1 MRRCLNFVV
10 TLLVSLLLFLTQVEG
25 KESDVD
31 VYEEKGNIFLQ
42 LGEKNTQLTSTG
54 SDSDPVLSPD
64 RRWVVFSRELED
76 TFEECK
82 REIDWE
88 CPYDQLRIIDLEDK
102 TERVLIESR
111 EKEKD
116 VKKVIDYFRN
126 KSFSPDS
133 QTIYFVTSA
142 YAVSHAIRAVDIDG
156 KNDRYVTHGDT
167 FQVVKEPLSPD
178 IKEYLTESLQEDDWR
193 IYPKKTGAL
202 LIEKALKDDVKGYLI
217 VNSSGVKFIRSKTP
231 LEGGWGSDG
240 EYYKSEGR
248 RWWTKL
254 ISPDGSVSI
263 PINDGEM

>member
-1 MRRCLNFVV
+1 MLRCLNFVF
-10 TLLVSLLLFLTQVEG
+10 TFLVSLLLLSAQVEG
-25 KESDVD
+25 KESIGDA
-31 VYEEKGNIFLQ
+31 YEWNGNIFFEAD
-42 LGEKNTQLTSTG
+42 GKVTQLTSTG
-54 SDSDPVLSPD
+54 TDSDPVLSPD
-64 RRWVVFSRELED
+64 GRWIVFSRELED
-76 TFEECK
+76 TLEECK

-88 CPYDQLRIIDLEDK
+88 CPYDQLRIIDLKNK
-102 TERVLIESR
+102 TERMLLESR

-126 KSFSPDS
+126 KTFSPDS

-167 FQVVKEPLSPD
+167 LQVVKEPLPPD
-178 IKEYLTESLQEDDWR
+178 IKEYLESLQEDDWR

-217 VNSSGVKFIRSKTP
+217 VDTSGIKFIHSKTP

-248 RWWTKL
+248 RWWTEL
-254 ISPDGSVSI
+254 TSPDGSVSI
-263 PINDGEM
+263 PIHDGEM